1 MRPRFLSGMFRAV
14 FWLAASLFAGP
25 ALAAEGLNG
34 AAMSPL
40 WAIPFCGVLL
50 SIALGPLLFA
60 HVWHAH
66 YGKVALGWALLAM
79 APLLWVY
86 GAGAA
91 AGALFHV
98 LVLEYLPFILM
109 LFALFTAAG
118 GLVIRGNLHGSPLVN
133 VGLLLGG
140 SLLASLIGTTGASMV
155 LIRPLI
161 RANDNRRHNVH
172 VFVFFIF
179 LVSNIGGS
187 LTPLGD
193 PPLFLGFLRG
203 VDFFWTTTHLWPQ
216 TVFSLAILLGLFFA
230 IDSWLYRK
238 EGVIPAD
245 PTPDSGLRV
254 TGLVNVALIGCAIA
268 AIIMSGVWKPG
279 LGVTILGV
287 QIELQNVLRELVMIG
302 VGLASLALTKKAD
315 RMANGFNWEPL
326 REVAKLFAAI
336 FVCIIPVMAMLQAGA
351 SGAFAPIVG
360 LVTRADGSADDAA
373 YFWLTGALSSFLD
386 NAPTYLVFF
395 ELAGGDPARLMGA
408 QASTLA
414 AISLGAVFMGANS
427 YIGNAPNFMVYA
439 IARGAGVRMPSF
451 FGYMVWSGAIL
462 LPLFALLTFVF
473 LR

>member
-1 MRPRFLSGMFRAV
+1 MNPSPFFGSLRTVVVFLLC
-14 FWLAASLFAGP
+14 LAAGP
-25 ALAAEGLNG
+25 AFAAEGLNG
-34 AAMSPL
+34 AVMSPL
-40 WAIPFCGVLL
+40 WAAPFCGVLL

-60 HVWHAH
+60 HFWHAH
-66 YGKVALGWALLAM
+66 YGKVALFWALLTM
-79 APLLWVY
+79 APLLGAY
-86 GAGAA
+86 GSGAA
-91 AGALFHV
+91 AGVLFHV
-98 LVLEYLPFILM
+98 LASEYVPFIFM
-109 LFALFTAAG
+109 LFALFTATG
-118 GLVIRGNLHGSPLVN
+118 GLVVRGNLHGSPLVN
-133 VGLLLGG
+133 TGFLLGG
-140 SLLASLIGTTGASMV
+140 SLMASVIGTTGASMV

-179 LVSNIGGS
+179 LVANIGGS

-203 VDFFWTTTHLWPQ
+203 VDFFWTLTHLWRE
-216 TVFSLAILLGLFFA
+216 TFFALAILLALFFA

-238 EGVIPAD
+238 EGVTPAD
-245 PTPDSGLRV
+245 PTPDSRLRV
-254 TGLVNVALIGCAIA
+254 AGLVNVALIGVVIA
-268 AIIMSGVWKPG
+268 AIVMSGLWKPG
-279 LGVTILGV
+279 VGVTILGTR
-287 QIELQNVLRELVMIG
+287 IEIQNLLREAVMVG

-315 RMANGFNWEPL
+315 RAANGFDWEPL
-326 REVAKLFAAI
+326 LEVAKLFAAI

-351 SGAFAPIVG
+351 SGPFAPLVG
-360 LVTRADGSADDAA
+360 LVTRADGSADNVA

-408 QASTLA
+408 QAPTLA

-439 IARGAGVRMPSF
+439 VARGAGIRMPGF
-451 FGYMVWSGAIL
+451 FGYMLWSGAIL

>member
-1 MRPRFLSGMFRAV
+1 
-14 FWLAASLFAGP
+14 
-25 ALAAEGLNG
+25 
-34 AAMSPL
+34 MSPL
-40 WAIPFCGVLL
+40 WAIPFCGVLF

-60 HVWHAH
+60 HFWHAH
-66 YGKVALGWALLAM
+66 YGKAALFWALLTLATM
-79 APLLWVY
+79 AVFY
-86 GAGAA
+86 GLGTA
-91 AGALFHV
+91 AGAFFHV
-98 LVLEYLPFILM
+98 IALEYIPFILM

-118 GLVIRGNLHGSPLVN
+118 GLVIRGNLHGSAGVN
-133 VGLLLGG
+133 TGFLLGG

-179 LVSNIGGS
+179 LVANIGGS

-203 VDFFWTTTHLWPQ
+203 VSFFWTTTHLWLQ
-216 TVFSLAILLGLFFA
+216 TSLALGLLLALFFL
-230 IDSWLYRK
+230 IDSFLYRR
-238 EGVIPAD
+238 EGVVKPD
-245 PTPDSGLRV
+245 PTPDSALRV
-254 TGLVNVALIGCAIA
+254 TGVVNVALIACAIA
-268 AIIMSGVWKPG
+268 AIVMSGVWKPDVG
-279 LGVTILGV
+279 FEVLGVRL
-287 QIELQNVLRELVMIG
+287 ELQNLLREAVMVG
-302 VGLASLALTKKAD
+302 VGLASLAQTAKGDRAD
-315 RMANGFNWEPL
+315 NGFDWEPL

-351 SGAFAPIVG
+351 SGPFAPLVA
-360 LVTRADGSADDAA
+360 LVTRADGGGNDVA
-373 YFWLTGALSSFLD
+373 YFWLTGLLSSFLD

-395 ELAGGDPARLMGA
+395 ELAGGDPGRLMGA

-439 IARGAGVRMPSF
+439 MARGAGVRMPGF
-451 FGYMVWSGAIL
+451 FGYMLWSGAIL